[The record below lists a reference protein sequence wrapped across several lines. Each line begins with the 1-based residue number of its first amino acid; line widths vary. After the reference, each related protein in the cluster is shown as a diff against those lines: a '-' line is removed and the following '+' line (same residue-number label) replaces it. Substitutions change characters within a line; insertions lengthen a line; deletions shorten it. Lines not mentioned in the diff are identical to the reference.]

1 MTILLYYLSVIP
13 MLLIALVVHEL
24 GHLAIAKLSQA
35 KVVGFQIG
43 VGWNIITRYS
53 GSTSIRIT
61 PETEIFQPDGKDLKP
76 GNIISVYVTRQP
88 GEDEY
93 TTAAIFPRWEKH
105 LPPSPEAM
113 ETIRRHEKSH
123 MRLTGRIKQIEPER
137 LVLADMAWALKAMP
151 LVAGVTIAEDPG
163 RTMPEAYNMLPWR
176 RQAAIT
182 LAGSAANVLL
192 TITALAVAAAFFIAS
207 GSGHAWT
214 IAGVEPGGPAE
225 KAGIR
230 PGDRMVRVRNLVY
243 PTPEE
248 LRQQIENSAE
258 QGTRISMGMLRGNTI
273 LDFRVKPDP
282 RTKEIGIR
290 LEPQEWHQ
298 AERRLTPQAMG
309 MRMTTMA
316 ERYTRAVGNI
326 FSEKMWNDEDRGEM
340 ISGPVMGSH
349 QVVHTMER
357 TGLQG
362 WLVILATLNLG
373 LAATNLLPMPPQDG
387 YQIIAEGVQALR
399 KGKPVNPKVEKAM
412 FVGGI
417 TIILAA
423 SMYLIATDIM
433 KLLQLG

>member
-1 MTILLYYLSVIP
+1 MTILLYSLSIIP
-13 MLLIALVVHEL
+13 MLLIAMVVHEM
-24 GHLAIAKLSQA
+24 GHLAVAKLSKA

-53 GSTSIRIT
+53 GSNSIRIT
-61 PETEIFQPDGKDLKP
+61 PETEILQPDGEDLKP
-76 GNIISVYVTRQP
+76 GNIISVYVTRPP
-88 GEDEY
+88 GEKGY
-93 TTAAIFPRWEKH
+93 TAAAILPRWGKQ
-105 LPPSPEAM
+105 LPPAPEAM
-113 ETIRRHEKSH
+113 ETIRRHEKYH
-123 MRLTGRIKQIEPER
+123 MRLTGRIRQIEPER
-137 LVLADMAWALKAMP
+137 LILADMAWELKAMP

-192 TITALAVAAAFFIAS
+192 TITALAVAAVFFITG
-207 GSGHAWT
+207 GSEYAWT

-230 PGDRMVRVRNLVY
+230 PGDRMVRVRNIVY
-243 PTPEE
+243 PTPGE
-248 LRQQIENSAE
+248 LRKQIENSAK
-258 QGTRISMGMLRGNTI
+258 QGSSISMGMLRGNTI

-282 RTKEIGIR
+282 GTRGIGIR
-290 LEPQEWHQ
+290 LEPREWHR
-298 AERRLTPQAMG
+298 AEHRLTPQAIG

-326 FSEKMWNDEDRGEM
+326 FSEKMWNEGDRGEM

-349 QVVHTMER
+349 QVGHTMER
-357 TGLQG
+357 TGLRG

-373 LAATNLLPMPPQDG
+373 LAAANLLPMPPQDG
-387 YQIIAEGVQALR
+387 YRIIAEGVQALR

-423 SMYLIATDIM
+423 SMYLIATDIL
-433 KLLQLG
+433 KLLRLG